1 MTPEIHEVFQKN
13 FTPAPNFRG
22 FCVCAKSFKLIS
34 FLFHIAKYG
43 SCGLQDI
50 NHLDIDQVSQDID
63 TGFKGPISTSTFQ
76 GLILILRNK

>member
-1 MTPEIHEVFQKN
+1 MRCSRKTLLQLPIFVVFAFAQ
-13 FTPAPNFRG
+13 
-22 FCVCAKSFKLIS
+22 IS

>member
-1 MTPEIHEVFQKN
+1 MRCSRKTLLQLPIFVVFA
-13 FTPAPNFRG
+13 F
-22 FCVCAKSFKLIS
+22 CAKSFKLIS